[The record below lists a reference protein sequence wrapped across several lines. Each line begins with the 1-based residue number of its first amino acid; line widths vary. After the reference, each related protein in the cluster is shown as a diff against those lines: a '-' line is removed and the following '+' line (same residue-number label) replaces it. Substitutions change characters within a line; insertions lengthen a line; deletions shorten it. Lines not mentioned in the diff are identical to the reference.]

1 MNNMKLKSIRDLED
15 HELEFIERN
24 GHLGM
29 ESFNIAELQFFY
41 NQIEEERKRRIFKYM
56 EKKMKI

>member
-1 MNNMKLKSIRDLED
+1 MKSIRDLED

-41 NQIEEERKRRIFKYM
+41 NQIQEERKRRILQYM
-56 EKKMKI
+56 EKKYKK

>member
-15 HELEFIERN
+15 HELEFIEKN

-29 ESFNIAELQFFY
+29 ESFNIAELQFF
-41 NQIEEERKRRIFKYM
+41 
-56 EKKMKI
+56 